1 MSVSESQRH
10 QLFQWFEEAMGP
22 ERAAVMMD
30 LLPPVGWGDLA
41 TKRDLDGLRIE
52 LQGDM
57 TGWSAAR
64 REDRRVGRHARREDR
79 RLVGTLDGKIGV
91 LDGKIGLLEGKMEHG
106 FGRLQKSIYLAM
118 LASNATIAGLVLA
131 VLKAA

>member
-41 TKRDLDGLRIE
+41 TKGDLDNLEI
-52 LQGDM
+52 
-57 TGWSAAR
+57 
-64 REDRRVGRHARREDR
+64 
-79 RLVGTLDGKIGV
+79 RL
-91 LDGKIGLLEGKMEHG
+91 EAKMEHLSARIEHG
-106 FGRLQKSIYLAM
+106 FARMQKNVYLSM
-118 LASNATIAGLVLA
+118 LASNATVVGLVLA
-131 VLKAA
+131 VLQVR